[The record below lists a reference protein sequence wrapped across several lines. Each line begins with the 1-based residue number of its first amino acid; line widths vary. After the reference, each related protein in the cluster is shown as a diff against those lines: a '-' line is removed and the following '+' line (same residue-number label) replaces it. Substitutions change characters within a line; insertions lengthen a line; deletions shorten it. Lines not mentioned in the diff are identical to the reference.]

1 MISTSTGPWW
11 RDAVCYEIYVRSFA
25 DSTGDGLGD
34 LRGITSRLGH
44 LVDLGVD
51 AVWLTPFY
59 VSPQADQGYDVADYR
74 AVDPRFGN
82 LADFDALRAETA
94 RLGLRLMVDIVP
106 NHTSVQHPWF
116 QAALAA
122 GPGSPERARY
132 FFRPGRGRDGGSP
145 PNNWKSLF
153 GGPAWARVRDGE
165 WYLHL
170 FDVSQADLDWRNPE
184 VGQEFDATLRF
195 WLDRGVD
202 GFRVDVAHGLIKPIG
217 LPNSTR
223 ADPHPYW
230 DNPEV
235 HEIYRRWRTLL
246 DAYPG
251 DRMAVAEA
259 WVDSPQDMARYVRP
273 DELQQVFN
281 FRWLEAP
288 WSAAAFR
295 RVVQQTLAAVTPVH
309 AEPSWVLGNHDVIR
323 PVTRYGGG
331 RLGTTRLRAAVLTML
346 ALPGSAY
353 VYQGEELGLPQVD
366 VPPKDRR
373 DPTWL
378 RGGGVGRD
386 GCRVPIPWSGD
397 APPYG
402 FGPPGGASW
411 LPQPPEWQQLSVER
425 EAGEPSST
433 FRFYQRALAARRTTV
448 VGLDTDV
455 ALLDSPAGVLAFAR
469 KPGFVCAI
477 NCGARPARLPP
488 VGKLVISSTEAPAV
502 RDGRLAPDTAAWFLA
517 D

>member
-1 MISTSTGPWW
+1 MSSTSAAPWW

-34 LRGITSRLGH
+34 LRGITARLGH

-122 GPGSPERARY
+122 GSGSPERARY

-153 GGPAWARVRDGE
+153 GGPAWARVPDGE

-184 VGQEFDATLRF
+184 VGEEFEKTLRF

-202 GFRVDVAHGLIKPIG
+202 GFRVDVAHGLIKPVG
-217 LPNSTR
+217 LPDSTR

-246 DAYPG
+246 DSYPG

-402 FGPPGGASW
+402 FGPLGGGSW
-411 LPQPPEWQQLSVER
+411 LPQPPEWAQLSVER
-425 EAGEPSST
+425 ESGEPGST
-433 FRFYQRALAARRTTV
+433 YRFYQRALEARRTTV
-448 VGLDTDV
+448 AGLDTDV
-455 ALLDSPAGVLAFAR
+455 ELLDSAPGVLAFAR

-477 NCGARPARLPP
+477 NCGARPARLPR
-488 VGKLVISSTEAPAV
+488 VGKPVISSTEEPAV